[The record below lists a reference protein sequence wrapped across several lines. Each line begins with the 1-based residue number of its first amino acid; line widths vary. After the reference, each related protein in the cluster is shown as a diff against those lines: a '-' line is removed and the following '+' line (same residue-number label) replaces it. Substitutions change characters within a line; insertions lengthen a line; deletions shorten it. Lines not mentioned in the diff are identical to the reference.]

1 MNILILTRR
10 LTNVLLIFAT
20 PRSTPCLIYFG
31 NSLKWG
37 GGWQETQND
46 SAMLLQ
52 SKASSCNRICLSGN
66 RTCLAKAAEALRASV
81 MDILD
86 KPLGT
91 VNLVQVHSS
100 KCHVLLPFAIKVL
113 ESFQSSIFW
122 FFKLATFCFFF
133 LSSDASVAALVR
145 TFLDCN

>member
-1 MNILILTRR
+1 
-10 LTNVLLIFAT
+10 
-20 PRSTPCLIYFG
+20 
-31 NSLKWG
+31 
-37 GGWQETQND
+37 
-46 SAMLLQ
+46 
-52 SKASSCNRICLSGN
+52 
-66 RTCLAKAAEALRASV
+66 